1 MDIRKKRIK
10 ASAKDYVSVNYQ
22 DCLAKLATQV
32 EHGDALENPLV
43 VPFIL
48 TCAAA
53 LEAKL
58 NDEIISWAWDT
69 FDREDYKRIAVAYL
83 SMNLRGKLDSLVPLI
98 SKNLYAFDKSSKDYQ
113 ALTQLISQRNSLVH
127 DKSFYEE
134 VTIEIERDEGI
145 VGLEDA
151 RIRFPDGHLE
161 SLMKSPYRTANAKEC
176 QQYYK
181 AIKALDEKFLYL
193 IEKGE
198 LKDNDMIK
206 RVK

>member
-1 MDIRKKRIK
+1 MDMRKKRIK
-10 ASAKDYVSVNYQ
+10 ASTKDYVSVRYEN
-22 DCLAKLATQV
+22 CLSKLVTQV
-32 EHGDALENPLV
+32 EHGDAFENPLV

-48 TCAAA
+48 TCATA

-58 NDEIISWAWDT
+58 NDEIISWAHDT
-69 FDREDYKRIAVAYL
+69 FDREDYKQIAVAYL
-83 SMNLRGKLDSLVPLI
+83 SMNLRGKLDCFVPLL
-98 SKNLYAFDKSSKDYQ
+98 SKNLYAYQ

-145 VGLEDA
+145 VGIENA
-151 RIRFPDGHLE
+151 RIGFPNGYLEE
-161 SLMKSPYRTANAKEC
+161 SLMKSPYQAANAKKC

-181 AIKALDEKFLYL
+181 AIKALDEKFLYP
-193 IEKGE
+193 IEKGK
-198 LKDNDMIK
+198 LTDNDMIK